1 MIGVF
6 LHSYVNFFNFSFQLS
21 AFFYFKSQVSS
32 LILAFQA
39 KTLYKSLSAGGY
51 AVNQDQRHAL
61 GCRAVN
67 MGLAW
72 NILLAAVKT
81 AVGILSHS
89 SALLADG
96 INSTSDAAYYIVV
109 RIFMALSRK
118 PPDPEHPYGHSQLE
132 SIAALVVG
140 SFVVTTAVAIFWGAI
155 NSAFDI
161 FVGATE
167 QTGPGIVS
175 LWVAGATIVIKL
187 ILTVMTRSIATRTQ
201 NPAVMAL
208 VYDHRNDALASLGAS
223 IGILFGRI
231 GYAWADPIAAA
242 LVSLLVL
249 RTGIQILRDSS
260 ANLMDAVPG
269 PELEEQVRSIAG
281 ELPEI
286 RSVEEMQAHRFGP
299 YLVINVTIVIDG
311 MRTVTASH
319 ELSSVFE
326 HALKERIDFL
336 RRVYVHVHPAE

>member
-1 MIGVF
+1 M
-6 LHSYVNFFNFSFQLS
+6 
-21 AFFYFKSQVSS
+21 
-32 LILAFQA
+32 
-39 KTLYKSLSAGGY
+39 
-51 AVNQDQRHAL
+51 NQDQRHAL

-81 AVGILSHS
+81 TVGILAHS

-155 NSAFDI
+155 NSAFDLLTA
-161 FVGATE
+161 ATE
-167 QTGPGIVS
+167 QAGPGLIS
-175 LWVAGATIVIKL
+175 LWVAGATIVIKVV
-187 ILTVMTRSIATRTQ
+187 LTVMTRSMAIRTQ

-208 VYDHRNDALASLGAS
+208 VYDHRNDVFASLGAAV
-223 IGILFGRI
+223 GILFGRL
-231 GYAWADPIAAA
+231 GYPWADPVAGA
-242 LVSLLVL
+242 LVSLIVL

-260 ANLMDAVPG
+260 ASLMDAVPG
-269 PELEEQVRSIAG
+269 TALEEQVRSVVG
-281 ELPEI
+281 GLPGI
-286 RSVEEMQAHRFGP
+286 QSVEEIQAHRFGP
-299 YLVINVTIVIDG
+299 YLVVNVTIAVDG
-311 MRTVTASH
+311 TRTVTAAH
-319 ELSSVFE
+319 ELASAV
-326 HALKERIDFL
+326 ERTLEEKIGFL
-336 RRVYVHVHPAE
+336 RRVYVHVHPAERDRRNEVKI